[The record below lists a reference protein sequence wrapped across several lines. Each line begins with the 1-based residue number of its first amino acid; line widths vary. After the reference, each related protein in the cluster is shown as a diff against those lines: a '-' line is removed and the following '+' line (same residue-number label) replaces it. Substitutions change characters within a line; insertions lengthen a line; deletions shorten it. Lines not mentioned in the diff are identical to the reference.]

1 MKSMLKSE
9 LAREAGVSV
18 RTLINWCK
26 PHQKELVQMGYK
38 PYMKMLPPK
47 IVEYLVEQF
56 CINFEKSPM
65 KKVQNPNYR

>member
-18 RTLINWCK
+18 RTLNNWCK
-26 PHQKELVQMGYK
+26 PHQKKLVQMGYK

-47 IVEYLVEQF
+47 IVEFLVEQF
-56 CINFEKSPM
+56 CINFEKSHE
-65 KKVQNPNYR
+65 KSAKSQL

>member
-18 RTLINWCK
+18 RTLNNWCK

-56 CINFEKSPM
+56 CINFEKPHEKSA
-65 KKVQNPNYR
+65 KSQL

>member
-18 RTLINWCK
+18 RTLNRWCK
-26 PHQKELVQMGYK
+26 PYTKELLKMGWDPK
-38 PYMKMLPPK
+38 KKLLPPK

-56 CINFEKSPM
+56 CINFEKSHE
-65 KKVQNPNYR
+65 KSAKSQL